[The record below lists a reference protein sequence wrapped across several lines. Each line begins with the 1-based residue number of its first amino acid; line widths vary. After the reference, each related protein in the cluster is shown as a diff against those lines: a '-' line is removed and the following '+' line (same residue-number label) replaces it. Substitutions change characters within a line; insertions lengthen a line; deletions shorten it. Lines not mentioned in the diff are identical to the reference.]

1 MSRLIK
7 GAVYENEPKLI
18 KVPEQEKKPE
28 ADAAGEGG
36 EQADNGMDAETLKN
50 MLATI
55 RQKEE
60 SAAQMLRQA
69 KIESEIVKQEAK
81 AAADK
86 VMEVARGRAGQIEDE
101 ARQQGYTAGVE
112 EGRRAGAEQIRQ
124 EQHQIL
130 VDGNAAAEKTLAE
143 AREFCRDYVTGAE
156 NTIAEMVMRIA
167 DKVLPQHFIDV
178 PQLIMPLVR
187 EAIQKVKDQ
196 PHVLVRVAPEAYE
209 MLMMAQSEL
218 QSQLEGSGT
227 LEIKS
232 DEAMEPGDCV
242 LESTNGLVDA
252 GLSAQ
257 LERIKQSIRNV
268 MK

>member
-7 GAVYENEPKLI
+7 GAFYENEPRLI
-18 KVPEQEKKPE
+18 EVAAQENESAEGDSGNGDAKADKGLDEE
-28 ADAAGEGG
+28 A
-36 EQADNGMDAETLKN
+36 LKN

-60 SAAQMLRQA
+60 HAAQMLRQA
-69 KIESEIVKQEAK
+69 KIEAEIVKQEAK
-81 AAADK
+81 TAAEK
-86 VMEVARGRAGQIEDE
+86 VMEVARGRAGQIQDE
-101 ARQQGYTAGVE
+101 ARQQGYDAGVE

-130 VDGNAAAEKTLAE
+130 VDANAAAEKTLAE
-143 AREFCRDYVTGAE
+143 AREFCKDYVVGAE

-167 DKVLPQHFIDV
+167 DKVLPKHFIDV

-187 EAIQKVKDQ
+187 EAVQKVKDQ

-218 QSQLEGSGT
+218 QAELEGSGT

-232 DEAMEPGDCV
+232 DETMEAGDCV

-252 GLSAQ
+252 GLSSQ
-257 LERIKQSIRNV
+257 LERVKQAIKNV